1 MIWVLDSNDRDRVDE
16 AAEEL
21 GRMFQVLLELTVL
34 KLQIANVLS
43 IYMHF
48 SPLPASR

>member
-1 MIWVLDSNDRDRVDE
+1 MLDSNDRDRVDE

-21 GRMFQVLLELTVL
+21 GRMFQVLLEFTVLLL